1 MKLWEERRTNRCKI
15 TREHIGSIDSL
26 SDQSLDHWLTRFI
39 LEVRKNDGSE
49 FPPNN
54 LHHITAG
61 LMQHLQWSGKAQIDL
76 FKDATFAEFRS
87 SLDAEMKR
95 LQSEGKGAKKVSQ
108 NSNRRGRGS
117 LVAEGSPRQLYSKN
131 TSKHSNLL

>member
-1 MKLWEERRTNRCKI
+1 
-15 TREHIGSIDSL
+15 
-26 SDQSLDHWLTRFI
+26 
-39 LEVRKNDGSE
+39 
-49 FPPNN
+49 
-54 LHHITAG
+54 
-61 LMQHLQWSGKAQIDL
+61 MQHLQWSGKAQIDL

-95 LQSEGKGAKKVSQ
+95 LQSEGKGVKKVSQ